1 MTTQPASKTV
11 NAGQSV
17 SFTAVTLNPGST
29 DTVQWQVSTNG
40 GTSFSNIAGATSTTY
55 AFTSTAAE
63 NGDEYQAVF
72 TNSNGTLTSNAATL
86 TIDSITTQPGSQ
98 SVNAGQSVSFT
109 AATANGSADT
119 VQWQVSTDGGTTF
132 TNISGATSTTYTFTS
147 TAAENG
153 DEYQA
158 VFTNAGGTLTTT
170 AATLTVDSVTTQ
182 PASQTI
188 VAGQNVSFTAASL
201 NPSGTDTVQW
211 QVSTDGGT
219 TFTNIAGATSTTY
232 SFTTTSGETGDE
244 YQAVFTNSAGSFTS
258 NAATLTIAV
267 APSVTSQ
274 PASEIADDGG
284 TASFTATASGVPAP
298 TVQWQVSTDGGTT
311 FADIAGATS
320 STYSFTPTTA
330 ESGYEYQAVF
340 TNMAGTVTSNPA
352 TLTVDSITAQP
363 G

>member
-1 MTTQPASKTV
+1 M
-11 NAGQSV
+11 
-17 SFTAVTLNPGST
+17 
-29 DTVQWQVSTNG
+29 
-40 GTSFSNIAGATSTTY
+40 
-55 AFTSTAAE
+55 
-63 NGDEYQAVF
+63 
-72 TNSNGTLTSNAATL
+72 
-86 TIDSITTQPGSQ
+86 
-98 SVNAGQSVSFT
+98 
-109 AATANGSADT
+109 
-119 VQWQVSTDGGTTF
+119 QWQVSTDGGTTF

-219 TFTNIAGATSTTY
+219 TFTNIAGTTSTTY

-244 YQAVFTNSAGSFTS
+244 YQAVFTNGAGSFTS

-284 TASFTATASGVPAP
+284 TASFTATASGVPA
-298 TVQWQVSTDGGTT
+298 QLCNGR
-311 FADIAGATS
+311 
-320 STYSFTPTTA
+320 
-330 ESGYEYQAVF
+330 
-340 TNMAGTVTSNPA
+340 
-352 TLTVDSITAQP
+352 
-363 G
+363 